1 MRGWLAPR
9 GLSYLARRAR
19 SLVNRYGFTSGR
31 ARRRIDD
38 CVAILAAHEC
48 APSFMVPGRVVQ
60 THPAY
65 CRSLVD
71 RGAEL
76 ALHGFDH
83 VDFKTLSPA
92 AIVRQ
97 FERSADAFERA
108 GIPFH
113 GFRCPYLSATDEL
126 FQHLPRGVVSYSSNV
141 AVRWSEAGVESTGN
155 AVARQLETFY
165 APLDADTTIVLP
177 FVRAEGMIE
186 LPCSLPDDIQLYD
199 GLQAGEQGLQEA
211 WCRMLDAVYARGE
224 LHVLLFHPELADRC
238 RRALGALLTR
248 ARSLEPHVWVATL
261 GDVAAWW
268 RERSECTVSR
278 AVGGN
283 GRLVFSLQ
291 GSPRASLVAGQ
302 AAGREVCVAAEPLP
316 LVGIS
321 APAPASMRRDLRNL
335 GFVLE
340 EAAPERCMVVLDDVP
355 VDRALLQ
362 RLEQQPLIRVA
373 CWPDGAAAALCISGD
388 LDALSLTDYARR
400 FSRG

>member
-177 FVRAEGMIE
+177 SCARRHDRA
-186 LPCSLPDDIQLYD
+186 SLFASRRYSALRRAP
-199 GLQAGEQGLQEA
+199 GGRAGSPEA

-278 AVGGN
+278 AVGEN

-321 APAPASMRRDLRNL
+321 APAPASYAPGPPQPRLRP
-335 GFVLE
+335 GGGS
-340 EAAPERCMVVLDDVP
+340 P
-355 VDRALLQ
+355 RALHG
-362 RLEQQPLIRVA
+362 RAGRRPCRPGSPAGLEQQPQIRVA
-373 CWPDGAAAALCISGD
+373 GWPTARP
-388 LDALSLTDYARR
+388 RR
-400 FSRG
+400 FASPATCMRSH